1 MNEQLYNTVKALN
14 AIKSYKG
21 QAVYSLLIDLVESL
35 RQDIRLAN
43 DTEPDTTQIF
53 RNQGGIHWLG
63 QLVKQMKSQPRE
75 KSHGFDGA
83 YTDI

>member
-1 MNEQLYNTVKALN
+1 MDKQLNNTVKAL
-14 AIKSYKG
+14 ALVQSYKG

-43 DTEPDTTQIF
+43 DTEPDTTEIF

-63 QLVKQMKSQPRE
+63 QLVKQMKSEPRVLS
-75 KSHGFDGA
+75 KGHDGA